1 MPKCCSEFPAWTL
14 GTLSI
19 VIYHIYVKLHV
30 IRDFKI
36 LIMFTNQ
43 LTLSHIWA
51 LFNPISS
58 LKTENFPWLITGGIT
73 KIQSAIRKNYMHNC
87 CVWRQRVT
95 FRDFNLLRMTLAE
108 RQRGNQGLSPIIIG
122 TEFWQQ
128 SEWTWKQFF
137 PITGRLKPSPVDLWF
152 WLHWWQKL
160 TQTPDKKYC
169 ERVNGCYFMILI
181 CGNLLHS
188 NRHIK

>member
-95 FRDFNLLRMTLAE
+95 FRDFNLLRMTPSWKTARKSGPQSYNYRNWILTTIWMNLKAILPYNWQIKAQPS
-108 RQRGNQGLSPIIIG
+108 RSLILTSLM
-122 TEFWQQ
+122 TETYSNSWQ
-128 SEWTWKQFF
+128 E
-137 PITGRLKPSPVDLWF
+137 ILWESKWVLF
-152 WLHWWQKL
+152 YD
-160 TQTPDKKYC
+160 T
-169 ERVNGCYFMILI
+169 
-181 CGNLLHS
+181 NLW
-188 NRHIK
+188 